1 MSSSRSRRPRASSR
15 RSGSSLFHSQA
26 PSARHL
32 RVQST
37 LSEEVSLLFRGELSD
52 PVLDGLALT
61 SFELSPEGR
70 TARIGYTL
78 PPDATDLA
86 AVKEALVRAEGYL
99 RSQLAQH
106 LNLKRTPHLR
116 FIHMG
121 TAPRMEP
128 ADDTGWDSDSKDGEG
143 GDA

>member
-1 MSSSRSRRPRASSR
+1 MSSSRHRRTRASSR
-15 RSGSSLFHSQA
+15 RSGSSLFHSEA

-37 LSEEVSLLFRGELSD
+37 LSEDVSLLFRSELSD
-52 PVLDGLALT
+52 PRLEGVALA

-78 PPDATDLA
+78 PHDADPA
-86 AVKEALVRAEGYL
+86 AVKEALTRAEGFL
-99 RSQLAQH
+99 RSRLAEH

-116 FIHMG
+116 FVLMG
-121 TAPRMEP
+121 TAPRTEP
-128 ADDTGWDSDSKDGEG
+128 EDGEG

>member
-61 SFELSPEGR
+61 SFELSPEG
-70 TARIGYTL
+70 
-78 PPDATDLA
+78 
-86 AVKEALVRAEGYL
+86 
-99 RSQLAQH
+99 
-106 LNLKRTPHLR
+106 
-116 FIHMG
+116 
-121 TAPRMEP
+121 APRASATRCHP
-128 ADDTGWDSDSKDGEG
+128 TPPTWPP
-143 GDA
+143 

>member
-1 MSSSRSRRPRASSR
+1 MSSSRHRRSRAPSR
-15 RSGSSLFHSQA
+15 RSGSSLFHSEA

-52 PVLDGLALT
+52 PRLEGVALT

-70 TARIGYTL
+70 IARIGYTL
-78 PPDATDLA
+78 SRDAAEPA
-86 AVKEALVRAEGYL
+86 AVKEALLRAEGYL
-99 RSQLAQH
+99 RSRLAQH

-116 FIHMG
+116 FVLMG

-128 ADDTGWDSDSKDGEG
+128 EDGDG

>member
-15 RSGSSLFHSQA
+15 RSGSSLFQSQA

-52 PVLDGLALT
+52 PLLEGVALT

-78 PPDATDLA
+78 SEDTADPAQ
-86 AVKEALVRAEGYL
+86 VKEALLRAQGYL

-106 LNLKRTPHLR
+106 LNLKRTPNLR
-116 FIHMG
+116 FVHVG
-121 TAPRMEP
+121 TAPRTEH
-128 ADDTGWDSDSKDGEG
+128 DDSGWGSDDEGEG

>member
-15 RSGSSLFHSQA
+15 RSGSSLFQSQA

-78 PPDATDLA
+78 PPDATDLT

-116 FIHMG
+116 FVHVG
-121 TAPRMEP
+121 TAPRTEP
-128 ADDTGWDSDSKDGEG
+128 DDSGWGSDDDGEG

>member
-1 MSSSRSRRPRASSR
+1 MSSSRHRRPRASSR
-15 RSGSSLFHSQA
+15 RSGSSLFHSEA

-37 LSEEVSLLFRGELSD
+37 LSEELSLLFRGELSD
-52 PVLDGLALT
+52 PRLEGVALT
-61 SFELSPEGR
+61 SCELSPEGR
-70 TARIGYTL
+70 IASLGYTL
-78 PPDATDLA
+78 PHDADPA
-86 AVKEALVRAEGYL
+86 DVKEALTRAEGYL

-116 FIHMG
+116 FVLVG
-121 TAPRMEP
+121 TAPRAEP
-128 ADDTGWDSDSKDGEG
+128 EAEDKDG